1 LPTFF
6 IVTAQ
11 ARIYYP
17 AMPARALSTATIS
30 FGLVSIPV
38 KLYSAAE
45 SKAAL
50 AFNQIH
56 KKDGS
61 RVKQQLISSRTGE
74 VVPREEIVKGYEF
87 AKDQYV
93 LFEAEELKALEAAAT
108 HTIDITEF
116 LKAEQV
122 ERRYLDKVYY
132 LGTDKGGARA
142 YKLLA
147 QVLVDT
153 GRIAIGKYAA
163 RGKQYLVMV
172 RPMENG
178 LVMEQL
184 HYPDELRAF
193 SEVPI
198 EDATLKPAELK
209 LATQLVEQAAS
220 DEFKPETYKDEVR
233 ERMLALIQ
241 RKVEGE
247 DITLAPMHEPEH
259 KIIDIMEALKASL
272 AAGKKPAQA
281 ADDAGRDAGE
291 NKAASKPKVAAKKR
305 AAK

>member
-1 LPTFF
+1 
-6 IVTAQ
+6 
-11 ARIYYP
+11 
-17 AMPARALSTATIS
+17 MPARALSTATIS

-50 AFNQIH
+50 SFNQIH

-61 RVKQQLISSRTGE
+61 RVKQQLISSRSGE

-147 QVLVDT
+147 QVLIDT

-184 HYPDELRAF
+184 HYPDELRSF

-198 EDATLKPAELK
+198 EDAELKPAELK

-220 DEFKPETYKDEVR
+220 DEFKPELYTDEVR

-247 DITLAPMHEPEH
+247 DITLAPTAEPEH

-272 AAGKKPAQA
+272 AAGNSRKPAQA
-281 ADDAGRDAGE
+281 ADE
-291 NKAASKPKVAAKKR
+291 KKAAAKPKTAAKKR

>member
-1 LPTFF
+1 
-6 IVTAQ
+6 
-11 ARIYYP
+11 
-17 AMPARALSTATIS
+17 MPARALSTATIS

-50 AFNQIH
+50 SFNQIH

-61 RVKQQLISSRTGE
+61 RVKQQLISSRTGD

-93 LFEAEELKALEAAAT
+93 LFEADELKALEATAT

-116 LKAEQV
+116 LKAEQID
-122 ERRYLDKVYY
+122 RRYLEKVYY
-132 LGTDKGGARA
+132 LGTEKGGARA

-147 QVLVDT
+147 QVLVGT
-153 GRIAIGKYAA
+153 GRVAIGKYAA

-198 EDATLKPAELK
+198 EDAEVKPAELK
-209 LATQLVEQAAS
+209 LATQLVEQAAT
-220 DEFKPETYKDEVR
+220 DAFNPETYKDEVR

-247 DITLAPMHEPEH
+247 DITLAPTAEPEH

-281 ADDAGRDAGE
+281 AADDK
-291 NKAASKPKVAAKKR
+291 KAEAKPKAAAKKR
-305 AAK
+305 ASK

>member
-1 LPTFF
+1 
-6 IVTAQ
+6 
-11 ARIYYP
+11 
-17 AMPARALSTATIS
+17 MPARALSTATIS

-45 SKAAL
+45 SKADL
-50 AFNQIH
+50 SFNQIH
-56 KKDGS
+56 KKDGA
-61 RVKQQLISSRTGE
+61 RVKQQLISSRSGE

-93 LFEAEELKALEAAAT
+93 LFEADELKALEAAAT

-116 LKAEQV
+116 LKAEQI

-153 GRIAIGKYAA
+153 GRVAIGKYAA

-220 DEFKPETYKDEVR
+220 DEFKPENYKDEVR

-247 DITLAPMHEPEH
+247 DITLAPTAEPEH

-281 ADDAGRDAGE
+281 AAEETKTAAKP
-291 NKAASKPKVAAKKR
+291 KAAAAKKR

>member
-1 LPTFF
+1 
-6 IVTAQ
+6 
-11 ARIYYP
+11 
-17 AMPARALSTATIS
+17 MPARALSTATIS

-56 KKDGS
+56 KKDGA

-116 LKAEQV
+116 LKAEQI

-147 QVLVDT
+147 QVLIDT

-184 HYPDELRAF
+184 HYPDELRSF

-220 DEFKPETYKDEVR
+220 DEFKPESYKDEVR

-247 DITLAPMHEPEH
+247 DITLAPTAEPEH

-272 AAGKKPAQA
+272 AAGNSRKPAQA
-281 ADDAGRDAGE
+281 AE
-291 NKAASKPKVAAKKR
+291 EKKAAVKPKAAAKKR

>member
-1 LPTFF
+1 
-6 IVTAQ
+6 
-11 ARIYYP
+11 
-17 AMPARALSTATIS
+17 MPARALSTATIS

-50 AFNQIH
+50 SFNQIH
-56 KKDGS
+56 KKDGA

-93 LFEAEELKALEAAAT
+93 LFEPEELKALEAAAT
-108 HTIDITEF
+108 HTIDIVEF
-116 LKAEQV
+116 LKAGDI
-122 ERRYLDKVYY
+122 ERRYLDKVYF

-147 QVLVDT
+147 QVLVET
-153 GRIAIGKYAA
+153 GRVALGKYAA

-184 HYPDELRAF
+184 HYPDELRSF

-198 EDATLKPAELK
+198 EDAAVKPAELK

-220 DEFKPETYKDEVR
+220 DEFKPENYKDEVR
-233 ERMLALIQ
+233 ERMLALIE

-247 DITLAPMHEPEH
+247 DITLAPTAEPEH

-272 AAGKKPAQA
+272 AAGASRKPAQA
-281 ADDAGRDAGE
+281 AE
-291 NKAASKPKVAAKKR
+291 EKPAAKPKAAKKR

>member
-1 LPTFF
+1 
-6 IVTAQ
+6 
-11 ARIYYP
+11 
-17 AMPARALSTATIS
+17 M
-30 FGLVSIPV
+30 SIPV

-56 KKDGS
+56 KKDGA
-61 RVKQQLISSRTGE
+61 RVKQQLISSRSGE

-116 LKAEQV
+116 LQAEQV

-153 GRIAIGKYAA
+153 GRVAIGKYAA

-198 EDATLKPAELK
+198 EDATVKPAELK

-220 DEFKPETYKDEVR
+220 DEFKPELYKDEVR

-247 DITLAPMHEPEH
+247 DITLAPTAEPEH

-272 AAGKKPAQA
+272 AAGNSRKPAQA
-281 ADDAGRDAGE
+281 AE
-291 NKAASKPKVAAKKR
+291 EKKAAAKPKAAAKKR

>member
-1 LPTFF
+1 
-6 IVTAQ
+6 
-11 ARIYYP
+11 
-17 AMPARALSTATIS
+17 MPARALSTATIS

-50 AFNQIH
+50 SFNQIH
-56 KKDGS
+56 KKDGA

-93 LFEAEELKALEAAAT
+93 LFEPDELKALEAAAT
-108 HTIDITEF
+108 HTIDIVEF
-116 LKAEQV
+116 LKAGDI
-122 ERRYLDKVYY
+122 ERRYLDKVYF

-153 GRIAIGKYAA
+153 GRVALGKYAA

-184 HYPDELRAF
+184 HYPDELRSF
-193 SEVPI
+193 GEVPI

-220 DEFKPETYKDEVR
+220 DEFKPENYKDEVR
-233 ERMLALIQ
+233 ERMLALIE

-247 DITLAPMHEPEH
+247 DITLAPTAEPEH

-272 AAGKKPAQA
+272 AAGASRKPAQA
-281 ADDAGRDAGE
+281 AED
-291 NKAASKPKVAAKKR
+291 KPAAKPKAAKKR

>member
-1 LPTFF
+1 
-6 IVTAQ
+6 
-11 ARIYYP
+11 
-17 AMPARALSTATIS
+17 MPARALSTATIS

-50 AFNQIH
+50 SFNQIH
-56 KKDGS
+56 KKDGA
-61 RVKQQLISSRTGE
+61 RVKQQLISSRSGE

-93 LFEAEELKALEAAAT
+93 LFEPDELKALEAAAT

-116 LKAEQV
+116 LKAEQI

-153 GRIAIGKYAA
+153 GRVAIGKYAA

-220 DEFKPETYKDEVR
+220 DEFNPESYKDEVR

-247 DITLAPMHEPEH
+247 DITLAPTAEPEH

-281 ADDAGRDAGE
+281 AAE
-291 NKAASKPKVAAKKR
+291 EKKPAAKPKVAAAKKR

>member
-1 LPTFF
+1 
-6 IVTAQ
+6 
-11 ARIYYP
+11 
-17 AMPARALSTATIS
+17 MPARALSAATIS

-45 SKAAL
+45 PKSAL
-50 AFNQIH
+50 AFNQINR
-56 KKDGS
+56 KDGS
-61 RVKQQLISSRTGE
+61 RVKQQLISARTGE

-93 LFEAEELKALEAAAT
+93 LFEPDELKALEAAAT
-108 HTIDITEF
+108 HTIDIVEF
-116 LKAEQV
+116 LKAEQI
-122 ERRYLDKVYY
+122 ERQYLDKVYY

-153 GRIAIGKYAA
+153 QRIALGKYAA
-163 RGKQYLVMV
+163 RGKQYLVLV
-172 RPMENG
+172 RPMQSG

-198 EDATLKPAELK
+198 EDATVKPAELK

-220 DEFKPETYKDEVR
+220 DEFHPERYKDEVR
-233 ERMLALIQ
+233 ERMMALIQ

-247 DITLAPMHEPEH
+247 DITLMPTAEPEH
-259 KIIDIMEALKASL
+259 KIIDIMAALKASL
-272 AAGKKPAQA
+272 AAGKKPAQSA
-281 ADDAGRDAGE
+281 QPADKKPV
-291 NKAASKPKVAAKKR
+291 KAKTAAKKR
-305 AAK
+305 ATK

>member
-1 LPTFF
+1 
-6 IVTAQ
+6 
-11 ARIYYP
+11 
-17 AMPARALSTATIS
+17 MPARALSTATIS

-50 AFNQIH
+50 SFNQIH
-56 KKDGS
+56 KKDGA
-61 RVKQQLISSRTGE
+61 RVKQQLISSKSGE

-93 LFEAEELKALEAAAT
+93 LFEAEELKTLEAAAT

-147 QVLVDT
+147 QVLIDT

-198 EDATLKPAELK
+198 EEATLKPAELK

-220 DEFKPETYKDEVR
+220 DEFKPELYKDEVR

-247 DITLAPMHEPEH
+247 DITLAPTAEPEH

-281 ADDAGRDAGE
+281 AADE
-291 NKAASKPKVAAKKR
+291 NKTAAKPKAAAKKR

>member
-1 LPTFF
+1 
-6 IVTAQ
+6 
-11 ARIYYP
+11 
-17 AMPARALSTATIS
+17 MPARALSTATIS

-38 KLYSAAE
+38 KLYTAAE
-45 SKAAL
+45 SKSAL
-50 AFNQIH
+50 SFNQVH

-74 VVPREEIVKGYEF
+74 VVSREEIVKGYEF

-108 HTIDITEF
+108 HAIDIVEF
-116 LKAEQV
+116 LKAEQI

-132 LGTDKGGARA
+132 LGTDKGGAKA
-142 YKLLA
+142 YKLLK

-153 GRIAIGKYAA
+153 GRVALGKYAA

-184 HYPDELRAF
+184 HYPDELRSF
-193 SEVPI
+193 GEVPI
-198 EDATLKPAELK
+198 DDATIKPAEVK

-220 DEFKPETYKDEVR
+220 DEFEPEKYKDEVR

-241 RKVEGE
+241 RKIEGE
-247 DITLAPMHEPEH
+247 DITLAPTAEPEH

-272 AAGKKPAQA
+272 AAGASRKPAQA
-281 ADDAGRDAGE
+281 ADK
-291 NKAASKPKVAAKKR
+291 KAQLKPKAAAKKR

>member
-1 LPTFF
+1 
-6 IVTAQ
+6 
-11 ARIYYP
+11 
-17 AMPARALSTATIS
+17 MPARALSTATIS

-50 AFNQIH
+50 SFNQIH

-61 RVKQQLISSRTGE
+61 RVKQQLISARTGE

-93 LFEAEELKALEAAAT
+93 LFEPEELKALEAQAT

-116 LKAEQV
+116 LKAEQI

-132 LGTDKGGARA
+132 LGTDKGGAKA

-153 GRIAIGKYAA
+153 GRVALGKYAA

-184 HYPDELRAF
+184 HYPDELRSF

-198 EDATLKPAELK
+198 EDATLKPAEIK

-220 DEFKPETYKDEVR
+220 DEFRPGDYKDEVR

-241 RKVEGE
+241 RKIEGE
-247 DITLAPMHEPEH
+247 DITLAPMREPEH

-281 ADDAGRDAGE
+281 AEQKSAP
-291 NKAASKPKVAAKKR
+291 AAKPKAAAKKR

>member
-1 LPTFF
+1 
-6 IVTAQ
+6 
-11 ARIYYP
+11 
-17 AMPARALSTATIS
+17 M
-30 FGLVSIPV
+30 SIPV

-50 AFNQIH
+50 SFNQIH

-61 RVKQQLISSRTGE
+61 RVKQQLISSRSGE

-93 LFEAEELKALEAAAT
+93 LFEPEELKALEAAAT

-116 LKAEQV
+116 LKAEQI

-132 LGTDKGGARA
+132 LGTEKGGARA

-153 GRIAIGKYAA
+153 GRVAIGKYAA

-184 HYPDELRAF
+184 HYPDELRSF

-247 DITLAPMHEPEH
+247 DITVAPTAEPEH

-272 AAGKKPAQA
+272 DASTTRKPAQA
-281 ADDAGRDAGE
+281 AASASASKE
-291 NKAASKPKVAAKKR
+291 APKAAKPKKTARKKK
-305 AAK
+305 AS

>member
-1 LPTFF
+1 
-6 IVTAQ
+6 
-11 ARIYYP
+11 
-17 AMPARALSTATIS
+17 MPARALSTATIS

-50 AFNQIH
+50 SFNQIH
-56 KKDGS
+56 KKDGA
-61 RVKQQLISSRTGE
+61 RVKQQLISSRSGE

-116 LKAEQV
+116 LKAEQI

-153 GRIAIGKYAA
+153 GRVAIGKYAA

-220 DEFKPETYKDEVR
+220 DEFKPENYKDEVR

-247 DITLAPMHEPEH
+247 DITLAPTAEPEH

-281 ADDAGRDAGE
+281 AAEEKKPAAKP
-291 NKAASKPKVAAKKR
+291 KAAAAKKR
-305 AAK
+305 AAAK

>member
-1 LPTFF
+1 
-6 IVTAQ
+6 
-11 ARIYYP
+11 
-17 AMPARALSTATIS
+17 MPARALSTATIS

-50 AFNQIH
+50 SFNQIH
-56 KKDGS
+56 KKDGA

-93 LFEAEELKALEAAAT
+93 LFEPEELKALEAAAT
-108 HTIDITEF
+108 HTIDIVEF
-116 LKAEQV
+116 LKAGDI
-122 ERRYLDKVYY
+122 ERRYLDKVYF

-153 GRIAIGKYAA
+153 GRVALGKYAA

-184 HYPDELRAF
+184 HYPDELRSF

-220 DEFKPETYKDEVR
+220 DEFKPENYKDEVR
-233 ERMLALIQ
+233 ERMLALIE

-247 DITLAPMHEPEH
+247 DITLAPTAEPEH

-272 AAGKKPAQA
+272 AAGASRKPAQA
-281 ADDAGRDAGE
+281 AE
-291 NKAASKPKVAAKKR
+291 EKPAAKPKAAKKR

>member
-1 LPTFF
+1 
-6 IVTAQ
+6 
-11 ARIYYP
+11 
-17 AMPARALSTATIS
+17 MPARAISTATIS

-38 KLYSAAE
+38 KMYSAAE

-122 ERRYLDKVYY
+122 DRRYLDKVYY

-147 QVLVDT
+147 QVLIDT

-172 RPMENG
+172 RPMDNG

-198 EDATLKPAELK
+198 EDATVKPAELK

-220 DEFKPETYKDEVR
+220 DEFKPESYKDEVR
-233 ERMLALIQ
+233 DRMLALIQ

-247 DITLAPMHEPEH
+247 DITLAPTAEPEH

-272 AAGKKPAQA
+272 AAGSSRKPAQS
-281 ADDAGRDAGE
+281 ADEKKPGKA
-291 NKAASKPKVAAKKR
+291 KAATKKR

>member
-1 LPTFF
+1 
-6 IVTAQ
+6 
-11 ARIYYP
+11 
-17 AMPARALSTATIS
+17 MPARAISTATIS

-38 KLYSAAE
+38 KMYSAAE

-61 RVKQQLISSRTGE
+61 RVKQQLISSRTGD

-93 LFEAEELKALEAAAT
+93 LFEAEELKSLEAVAT

-132 LGTDKGGARA
+132 LGTEKGGARA

-147 QVLVDT
+147 KVLVDT
-153 GRIAIGKYAA
+153 GRVAIGKYAA

-198 EDATLKPAELK
+198 EDADVKPAELK

-247 DITLAPMHEPEH
+247 DITLAPTAEPEH

-281 ADDAGRDAGE
+281 AADDK
-291 NKAASKPKVAAKKR
+291 KAEAKPKAAAKKR

>member
-1 LPTFF
+1 
-6 IVTAQ
+6 
-11 ARIYYP
+11 
-17 AMPARALSTATIS
+17 MPARALSTATIS

-50 AFNQIH
+50 SFNQIH

-61 RVKQQLISSRTGE
+61 RVKQQLISSRTGD

-93 LFEAEELKALEAAAT
+93 LFEADELKALEATAT

-116 LKAEQV
+116 LKAEQI
-122 ERRYLDKVYY
+122 ERRYLEKVYY
-132 LGTDKGGARA
+132 LGTEKGGARA

-147 QVLVDT
+147 QVLLDT
-153 GRIAIGKYAA
+153 GRVAIGKYAA

-198 EDATLKPAELK
+198 EDADVKPAELK

-220 DEFKPETYKDEVR
+220 EAFNPETYKDEVR

-247 DITLAPMHEPEH
+247 DITLAPTAEPEH

-281 ADDAGRDAGE
+281 AADDK
-291 NKAASKPKVAAKKR
+291 KAEAKPKAAAKKR
-305 AAK
+305 ASK

>member
-1 LPTFF
+1 
-6 IVTAQ
+6 
-11 ARIYYP
+11 
-17 AMPARALSTATIS
+17 M
-30 FGLVSIPV
+30 

-56 KKDGS
+56 KKDGA
-61 RVKQQLISSRTGE
+61 RVKQQLISSRSGE

-153 GRIAIGKYAA
+153 GRVAIGKYAA

-184 HYPDELRAF
+184 HYPDELR
-193 SEVPI
+193 
-198 EDATLKPAELK
+198 EDATVKPAELK

-220 DEFKPETYKDEVR
+220 DEFKPELYKDDVR

-247 DITLAPMHEPEH
+247 DITLAPTAEPEH

-272 AAGKKPAQA
+272 AAGNSRKPAQA
-281 ADDAGRDAGE
+281 AE
-291 NKAASKPKVAAKKR
+291 EKKAAAKPKAAAKKR

>member
-1 LPTFF
+1 
-6 IVTAQ
+6 
-11 ARIYYP
+11 
-17 AMPARALSTATIS
+17 MPARALSTATIS

-50 AFNQIH
+50 SFNQIH
-56 KKDGS
+56 KKDGA
-61 RVKQQLISSRTGE
+61 RVKQQLVSSRTGE
-74 VVPREEIVKGYEF
+74 VVSREDIVKGYEF

-108 HTIDITEF
+108 HTIDIVEF
-116 LKAEQV
+116 LKADQI

-147 QVLVDT
+147 MVLVET
-153 GRIAIGKYAA
+153 GRIALGKYAA

-193 SEVPI
+193 SEVPV
-198 EDATLKPAELK
+198 EDATVKPAELK

-220 DEFKPETYKDEVR
+220 EKFEPESYKDEVR
-233 ERMLALIQ
+233 ERMMVLIQ

-247 DITLAPMHEPEH
+247 DITLAPTAEPEH

-272 AAGKKPAQA
+272 AAGNSRKPAQPA
-281 ADDAGRDAGE
+281 E
-291 NKAASKPKVAAKKR
+291 KKAAKPKAAAKKR